1 MHDAAYLS
9 PGEGMLEAALPTLAA
24 LKAPVRD
31 RLAAMEADLHGMIKA
46 DFGPINEISEYLFA
60 RSGKH
65 LRPTILL
72 LCNEV
77 GGTPSREAVRLAAI
91 VELMHVA
98 TLVHDDAVDHSPQRR
113 GMPTVNSRWSHQV
126 AVIMGDYLYSRALV
140 EVTRMGD
147 LDAISLLANA
157 SNRMSIGEMRQLA
170 AQDALEATRED
181 YFSLCDCK
189 TASLMSAACELGAL
203 VGRAEYRNAL
213 GGYGHDLGMA
223 FQIVDDLL
231 DYTVATEVMGKPHGL
246 DLKEHKVTLPL
257 IVALPRL
264 SARERRVVDEL
275 FADPEPS
282 DAAVSAVIDLVSEAG
297 GLVETQRAARSYAE
311 SASRHLERLPDDPA
325 LEILRLTVEFVL
337 ERQK

>member
-1 MHDAAYLS
+1 
-9 PGEGMLEAALPTLAA
+9 MLEAAIPTLTV
-24 LKAPVRD
+24 LQAPVRD
-31 RLAAMEADLHGMIKA
+31 RLAVMDAELHGMITA
-46 DFGPINEISEYLFA
+46 DFGAINQISEYLFA
-60 RSGKH
+60 RRGKY
-65 LRPTILL
+65 LRPTLLL

-77 GGTPSREAVRLAAI
+77 GGQPAPEAARLAAI

-98 TLVHDDAVDHSPQRR
+98 TLVHDDAVDHSPKRR

-140 EVTRMGD
+140 EVTKMGD
-147 LDAISLLANA
+147 VEAIALLANA

-170 AQDALEATRED
+170 AHNALGATVED

-189 TASLMSAACELGAL
+189 TASLMSAACDLGAL
-203 VGRAEYRNAL
+203 VGRSEYRGAL

-231 DYTVATEVMGKPHGL
+231 DYTVSSEVTGKPHGL

-257 IVALPRL
+257 IAALPRL
-264 SARERRVVDEL
+264 GAGARRTVDEL
-275 FADPEPS
+275 FADLAPV
-282 DAAVSAVIDLVSEAG
+282 DDHVDVVIELVREAG
-297 GLVETQRAARSYAE
+297 GLEDARKTARSFAA
-311 SASRHLERLPDDPA
+311 SASRYLEPLPDDPA
-325 LEILRLTVEFVL
+325 VEILRLTMEFVL

>member
-1 MHDAAYLS
+1 MDA
-9 PGEGMLEAALPTLAA
+9 E
-24 LKAPVRD
+24 
-31 RLAAMEADLHGMIKA
+31 LHGMITA
-46 DFGPINEISEYLFA
+46 DFGAINEVSEYLFA
-60 RSGKH
+60 RRGKY
-65 LRPTILL
+65 LRPTLL
-72 LCNEV
+72 LLSNEV
-77 GGTPSREAVRLAAI
+77 GGNPQPEAVRLASI

-147 LDAISLLANA
+147 IEAIDLLANA

-170 AQDALEATRED
+170 AHDALETTVDD

-203 VGRAEYRNAL
+203 VGRSEYRESL

-231 DYTVATEVMGKPHGL
+231 DYTVSSDVTGKPNGL

-257 IVALPRL
+257 ILALPRL
-264 SARERRVVDEL
+264 NAADRRGVNEL
-275 FADPEPS
+275 FANATPS
-282 DAAVSAVIDLVSEAG
+282 DGQVAGVIDMVRSVG
-297 GLVETQRAARSYAE
+297 GLDDAREVARGYAA
-311 SASRHLERLPDDPA
+311 SALERLQPLPDDPA
-325 LEILRLTVEFVL
+325 VEILRLTVEFVL